1 MVAMIRLGD
10 IAHGRSGD
18 KGNHANIGV
27 IAYTREGH
35 AYLERVLTADSV
47 KAWFRILAADKVER
61 FNLPRLFAFNFV
73 LWNALGGG
81 ASDSLRTDTQ
91 GKALATALLEME
103 LPDPAD
109 LAAMLPPPP
118 RFPRPD
124 PGPPPHAYD
133 STPQDPKD

>member
-1 MVAMIRLGD
+1 MIRLGD

-35 AYLERVLTADSV
+35 AYIERMLTADSV
-47 KAWFRILAADKVER
+47 KTYFRSLAADKVER
-61 FNLPRLFAFNFV
+61 FDLPRLFAFNFV

-103 LPDPAD
+103 LPDPAN
-109 LAAMLPPPP
+109 LAAMLPSPPLFPRHDSGLAPPP
-118 RFPRPD
+118 QDSASHD
-124 PGPPPHAYD
+124 PED
-133 STPQDPKD
+133 